1 MKKITKKLSMKYM
14 KLNKHRLR
22 QDGSMK
28 SEEDGGKL
36 FCEIHSPES
45 AESNETKETPKVT
58 NIMECMHR
66 KLMLNEKEYEKDI
79 HVDGHDRSQISECS
93 VRNDGRERKEQLDDG
108 SIRNIYR
115 VDMDSLVGSVKN
127 GHMDHLEDLI
137 RGRDHTDHTEGS
149 TRKGARNR
157 VDQLEG
163 SSKNGQ
169 KHQHEDNIVKPR
181 NHVDQ
186 SEKSTKSPSDFAS
199 KRDYLEWIEYVEGS
213 NHHCFDRSENSE
225 KPYKRED
232 IDHDQVS
239 VGLSEGSIEGYNDE
253 ILLLKSSKNRK
264 NEKFEDL
271 KGYKKGR
278 GSKAKDSLNFK

>member
-28 SEEDGGKL
+28 SEEDGGEL
-36 FCEIHSPES
+36 FCEIHSSES

-58 NIMECMHR
+58 KIMECMHR
-66 KLMLNEKEYEKDI
+66 KLMLNEKEYGKNI
-79 HVDGHDRSQISECS
+79 HVDGHDQSHVSECS
-93 VRNDGRERKEQLDDG
+93 VRNGGRERKEQLDDG

-115 VDMDSLVGSVKN
+115 VDMDPLVGSVKN

-137 RGRDHTDHTEGS
+137 RGRDRTDHNEGS
-149 TRKGARNR
+149 TRKGAGNR
-157 VDQLEG
+157 VDQLDG

-169 KHQHEDNIVKPR
+169 KHQHEDSIVKPS

-186 SEKSTKSPSDFAS
+186 SEKSTKYPSDFAS
-199 KRDYLEWIEYVEGS
+199 KRDYLDWIEYVEGS
-213 NHHCFDRSENSE
+213 NHHCFDRTENSE
-225 KPYKRED
+225 EPYKRED
-232 IDHDQVS
+232 IDHDQI
-239 VGLSEGSIEGYNDE
+239 SEGSIECYNDE

-278 GSKAKDSLNFK
+278 GSKAKDSLKFQIVD